1 MRVFHKYHDVP
12 ISSKGG
18 VIAIG
23 NFDGVHKGHQAI
35 LKAAKQIAKADK
47 IPFNVLTFEPHPS
60 QAFDREIEPFRLTPV
75 RSKVRVLSKLG
86 IDNLIIMH
94 FVADFYNMSAEDFI
108 EKVIVG
114 GLGAAHL
121 VVGEGYHFGK
131 DCLGDTSLLRELGK
145 KYGFKVTVVPNLLNK
160 DKERISSS
168 AARFFLKRGD
178 VAKVKEILGRYW
190 EIEAR
195 VIKGNQIGRTLG
207 FPTANLDTLDYATPR
222 TGVYAA
228 HIGIPDK
235 KGKVTWFDGVM
246 NYGSRPTVDGKNTFL
261 EAHIFDFD
269 GDIYGKRII
278 VRPIKFLR
286 PEMKMNGL
294 EDLKKHIKEDIVWAK
309 IVLSDTVAGN
319 APFMIF
325 GFDGAADKERD
336 NKG

>member
-12 ISSKGG
+12 LSSKGG

-23 NFDGVHKGHQAI
+23 NFDGVHKGHQTV
-35 LKAAKQIAKADK
+35 LKTAKQIAKANK
-47 IPFNVLTFEPHPS
+47 SPFNVLTFEPHPS
-60 QAFDREIEPFRLTPV
+60 QVFGRESEPFRLTPI

-114 GLGAAHL
+114 GLKASHL
-121 VVGEGYHFGK
+121 VVGEGYRFGRNGM
-131 DCLGDTSLLRELGK
+131 GDTSLLQKLGK
-145 KYGFKVTVVPNLLNK
+145 KYGFKVTIVPNLRNK

-168 AARFFLKRGD
+168 SARFFLKRGD
-178 VAKVKEILGRYW
+178 IAEVKQILGRYW

-207 FPTANLDTLDYATPR
+207 FPTANLDTLNYATPR
-222 TGVYAA
+222 IGVYAA

-235 KGKVTWFDGVM
+235 KGEITWFDGIM
-246 NYGSRPTVDGKNTFL
+246 NYGSRPTVDGKNVFL
-261 EAHIFDFD
+261 EAHIFDFNE
-269 GDIYGKRII
+269 DIYGKRII
-278 VRPIKFLR
+278 VKPISFLR
-286 PEMKMNGL
+286 PEIKMKGL
-294 EDLKKHIKEDIVWAK
+294 EDLKKHIKEDISWAK
-309 IVLSDTVAGN
+309 IILSDIAKGN

-325 GFDGAADKERD
+325 DFDNNANKE
-336 NKG
+336 

>member
-12 ISSKGG
+12 SSSKGG

-23 NFDGVHKGHQAI
+23 NFDGVHKGHQTV
-35 LKAAKQIAKADK
+35 LKTAKQIAKVDN

-60 QAFDREIEPFRLTPV
+60 QAFDREREPFRLTPI
-75 RSKVRVLSKLG
+75 RSKVRVMSKLG

-108 EKVIVG
+108 KKVIVG
-114 GLGAAHL
+114 GLKASHL
-121 VVGEGYHFGK
+121 VVGEGYRFGK
-131 DCLGDTSLLRELGK
+131 DSLGDTSLLQKLGE

-160 DKERISSS
+160 EKERISSS
-168 AARFFLKRGD
+168 LARFLLRRGD
-178 VAKVKEILGRYW
+178 ISALKQILGRYW

-195 VIKGNQIGRTLG
+195 VVKGNQIGRTIG
-207 FPTANLDTLDYATPR
+207 FPTANLNTMDYATPR
-222 TGVYAA
+222 MGVYAA

-235 KGKVTWFDGVM
+235 KGKITWFDGIM
-246 NYGSRPTVDGKNTFL
+246 NYGSRPTVDGETVFL
-261 EAHIFDFD
+261 EAHIFDFS

-286 PEMKMNGL
+286 PEIKMKGL
-294 EDLKKHIKEDIVWAK
+294 EDLKNHIKEDVVWAK
-309 IVLSDTVAGN
+309 IILADTAKGN

-325 GFDGAADKERD
+325 NFSGDT
-336 NKG
+336 NKD

>member
-12 ISSKGG
+12 SSSKGG

-23 NFDGVHKGHQAI
+23 NFDGVHKGHQTV
-35 LKAAKQIAKADK
+35 LKTAKQIAKVDN

-60 QAFDREIEPFRLTPV
+60 QAFDREREPFRLTPI
-75 RSKVRVLSKLG
+75 RSKVRVMSKLG

-108 EKVIVG
+108 KKVIVG
-114 GLGAAHL
+114 GLKASHL
-121 VVGEGYHFGK
+121 VVGEGYRFGK
-131 DCLGDTSLLRELGK
+131 DSLGDTSLLQKLGE

-160 DKERISSS
+160 EKERISSS
-168 AARFFLKRGD
+168 LARFLLRRGD
-178 VAKVKEILGRYW
+178 ISALKQILGRYW

-195 VIKGNQIGRTLG
+195 VVKGNQIGRTIG
-207 FPTANLDTLDYATPR
+207 FPTANLNTMDYATPR
-222 TGVYAA
+222 IGVYAA

-235 KGKVTWFDGVM
+235 KGKITWFDGIM
-246 NYGSRPTVDGKNTFL
+246 NYGSRPTVDGETVFL
-261 EAHIFDFD
+261 EAHIFDFS

-286 PEMKMNGL
+286 PEIKMKGL
-294 EDLKKHIKEDIVWAK
+294 EDLKNHIKEDVVWAK
-309 IVLSDTVAGN
+309 IILADTAKGN

-325 GFDGAADKERD
+325 NFSGDT
-336 NKG
+336 NKD